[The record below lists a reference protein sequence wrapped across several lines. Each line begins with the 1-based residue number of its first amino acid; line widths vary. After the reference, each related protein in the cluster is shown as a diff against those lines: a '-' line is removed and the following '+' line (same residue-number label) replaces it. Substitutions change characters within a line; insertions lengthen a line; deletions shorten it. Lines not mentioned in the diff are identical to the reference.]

1 MNVLLT
7 LLAELPQIPPT
18 EINFTLFMPELIVGF
33 VACLVMLVDAFVKPQ
48 QRWITGGIS
57 LVGIILA
64 GVACIWLR
72 TSGFQTGGNDYNG
85 MIVLDGLR
93 LSFTL
98 IALFVSA
105 LTLLT
110 SIYWTENENLPAG
123 EFHSLLMFATVGMML
138 MASGGDLV
146 MIFLGLEILSIATYV
161 MAGFRR
167 TDLRSNESSLKYFI
181 LGSFSSAFLL
191 YGIALIYGG
200 TGTVNGLAGTTNIA
214 EIASRVNDS
223 QFPALLYVGAALMIV
238 GFGFKIATA
247 PFHVWT
253 PDVYE
258 GAPTPVTAFMAAGP
272 KAAGF
277 AAFLR
282 VFVFGFPLITTF
294 SEATTYGKLNVTWTS
309 LLAVLAAFTMI
320 VGNVAAIV
328 QNNIKRMLAY
338 SSIAHAGYALAGFL
352 AAGSADTLEKRQES
366 LEGVA
371 FYMLAYSI
379 MNLGAFALIT
389 LLAQKGDRRLDF
401 EDFNGIGQESPLIAY
416 SLTIFMLSLLGLPLT
431 AGFMGKL
438 FVFKS
443 AYAMGYT
450 WLVIVGVINSAIS
463 AYYYLRLIIAMFF
476 RERTTEWTA
485 PAIPSVISA
494 VLVIT
499 LLGTILLGIFPGII
513 KDRFGKPAKTE
524 AATQATK

>member
-1 MNVLLT
+1 MNVFLSLIT
-7 LLAELPQIPPT
+7 EIPSPQ
-18 EINFTLFMPELIVGF
+18 INFTLFLPELIVGSI
-33 VACLVMLVDAFVKPQ
+33 ACLVMLVDAFVKPQ
-48 QRWITGGIS
+48 QRWITGSIS
-57 LVGIILA
+57 LAGIFLA
-64 GVACIWLR
+64 SASCIWLR
-72 TSGFQTGGNDYNG
+72 TSGFATGGVDYNG
-85 MIVLDGLR
+85 MVVLDGLR

-98 IALFVSA
+98 IVLFITA
-105 LTLLT
+105 LTLLI

-138 MASGGDLV
+138 MTSGGDLV

-161 MAGFRR
+161 LAGFRR

-200 TGTVNGLAGTTNIA
+200 TATGTLPGTTNIA
-214 EIASRVNDS
+214 EIASRVNVS
-223 QFPALLYVGAALMIV
+223 HFPALLFVGAAMMIV

-282 VFVFGFPLITTF
+282 VFVFGLPFITAISTG
-294 SEATTYGKLNVTWTS
+294 TIYGNLNATWTS
-309 LLAVLAAFTMI
+309 LLAVLAAFSMI

-328 QNNIKRMLAY
+328 QNNVKRMLAY
-338 SSIAHAGYALAGFL
+338 SSIAHAGYALTGLL
-352 AAGSADTLEKRQES
+352 AAGSAATLDDRQAALGS
-366 LEGVA
+366 VA
-371 FYMLAYSI
+371 FYMLTYSI
-379 MNLGAFALIT
+379 MNLGAFAIIT
-389 LLAQKGDRRLDF
+389 LIAQKGDRYLEF
-401 EDFNGIGQESPLIAY
+401 EDYNGIGQHSPLLAY
-416 SLTIFMLSLLGLPLT
+416 SLTLFMLSLLGLPLT

-443 AYAMGYT
+443 AYSMGYE
-450 WLVIVGVINSAIS
+450 WLVVVGVINSAVS
-463 AYYYLRLIIAMFF
+463 AYYYLRLIIVMFF
-476 RERTTEWTA
+476 KERTTEWT
-485 PAIPSVISA
+485 PPLLPSVISV
-494 VLVIT
+494 VLAITMVGT
-499 LLGTILLGIFPGII
+499 LLLGLFPGTVINTF
-513 KDRFGKPAKTE
+513 KKQTKTE
-524 AATQATK
+524 TTQSTK